1 MKVKTKQMS
10 QDWTDSPP
18 EQDAEMCG
26 QLREW
31 GAGGVPG
38 REVRQVRQHRNSKEN
53 FKKSKKYPVVMT
65 PLGLPLT
72 VQCGRANN
80 NKTISYKLNVV

>member
-38 REVRQVRQHRNSKEN
+38 REVRQVRQNRILKNPKIQN
-53 FKKSKKYPVVMT
+53 SKKYPVDMT
-65 PLGLPLT
+65 P
-72 VQCGRANN
+72 
-80 NKTISYKLNVV
+80 YH

>member
-1 MKVKTKQMS
+1 MFLS

-38 REVRQVRQHRNSKEN
+38 REVRQVRQHRNSLLFHN
-53 FKKSKKYPVVMT
+53 VKSS
-65 PLGLPLT
+65 
-72 VQCGRANN
+72 RH
-80 NKTISYKLNVV
+80 